1 MIRVFISYSY
11 EGPEHGA
18 RVRALADQLRRDGI
32 DAWLDQ
38 YQPSPSQG
46 WARWMSGEIQR
57 ARFVLMICT
66 PSFRERFDG
75 QVTDDSDRGTSWE
88 GLLAQQIVYDRYGR
102 NDKFLPVLFDGV
114 DEHSVPLA
122 FRPFT
127 QYRIPSDY
135 EVLYRRL
142 SGQSAVIVPPLGQHR
157 VLPPWEASPPET
169 VAPIDDLGRP
179 DVGTDAAPALTAT
192 NRDRLVALLDAC
204 GRLHGAR
211 ARAALIARLPDSLSV
226 HIGYASS
233 ARGHFRAL
241 VDACSRRPGGI
252 AALAAAAQHV
262 EGDTF
267 AARDLQAFVYALVY
281 GVSVRRAR
289 AA

>member
-1 MIRVFISYSY
+1 MMRVFISYSY
-11 EGPEHGA
+11 EGPEHAA
-18 RVRALADQLRRDGI
+18 RVRALADRLRGDGV

-46 WARWMSGEIQR
+46 WARWMSGQIQR

-75 QVTDDSDRGTSWE
+75 QATDDSDRGTSWE

-114 DEHSVPLA
+114 DEHCVPLA

-127 QYRIPSDY
+127 HYRVPSDY

-142 SGQSAVIVPPLGQHR
+142 SGQSVVIVPPLGEPR
-157 VLPPWEASPPET
+157 ALPPRAGSPP
-169 VAPIDDLGRP
+169 VI
-179 DVGTDAAPALTAT
+179 APALTAT
-192 NRDRLVALLDAC
+192 QRDRLVALLDAC
-204 GRLHGAR
+204 GRLHGER
-211 ARAALIARLPDSLSV
+211 ARAALIAHLPDSLSA
-226 HIGYASS
+226 HIGYQSS
-233 ARGHFRAL
+233 AHRHLRAL
-241 VDACSRRPGGI
+241 VDACARRAGGI

-267 AARDLQAFVYALVY
+267 AARDLQAFVY